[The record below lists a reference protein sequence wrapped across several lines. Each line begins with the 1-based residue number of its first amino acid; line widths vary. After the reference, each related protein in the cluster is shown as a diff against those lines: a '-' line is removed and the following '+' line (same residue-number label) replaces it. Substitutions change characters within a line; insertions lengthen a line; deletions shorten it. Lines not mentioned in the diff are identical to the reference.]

1 MSKFIINVGKE
12 FTKRPIGRYASDGN
26 ASGEAFYTNHLI
38 PKLKALM
45 EYNKEHPDDRQKLII
60 DFGSVSMCGG
70 SWIEEAFGGAIR
82 NSDIRPVE
90 LFDLI
95 EVKLDGRKFLENIAK
110 NVYGDI
116 QDEQQR
122 QRNAA
127 AIKQATGRGAE

>member
-1 MSKFIINVGKE
+1 MTEFVINVGKD
-12 FTKRPIGRYASDGN
+12 FTKRPMGRYASDGN
-26 ASGEAFYTNHLI
+26 SSGEAFYTNHLI

-45 EYNKEHPDDRQKLII
+45 EHNKNFPDDRQKLIV
-60 DFGSVSMCGG
+60 DFGSVQMCGG

-82 NSDIRPVE
+82 NSDVRPVE

-95 EVKLDGRKFLENIAK
+95 EVKLDGRKYLENIAK

-116 QDEQQR
+116 ADEQQR

-127 AIKQATGRGAE
+127 AIKQATQRTTP

>member
-1 MSKFIINVGKE
+1 MTDFNINVGND
-12 FTKRPIGRYASDGN
+12 FTMRPMGRYSTDGN
-26 ASGEAFYTNHLI
+26 SSGEAFYTNHLI

-45 EYNKEHPDDRQKLII
+45 EYNKQNPNDRQKLVI
-60 DFGSVSMCGG
+60 DFGTVKMCGG

-95 EVKLDGRKFLENIAK
+95 EVKVNGRKYLENIA
-110 NVYGDI
+110 NGVYGAI

-122 QRNAA
+122 QRNASA
-127 AIKQATGRGAE
+127 LKQTNNGN

>member
-1 MSKFIINVGKE
+1 MTDFIINVGKD
-12 FTKRPIGRYASDGN
+12 FTKRPMGRYASDGN
-26 ASGEAFYTNHLI
+26 SSGEAFYTNHLI

-45 EYNKEHPDDRQKLII
+45 EYNKEHPEDRKKLII
-60 DFGSVSMCGG
+60 DFGTVSMCGG

-95 EVKLDGRKFLENIAK
+95 EVKLDGRKFLENIAN

-116 QDEQQR
+116 RDEQQR

-127 AIKQATGRGAE
+127 AIKQAVDRRPE